1 MQEYPHRYCVA
12 AVANADGDVDLQS
25 DRLPALASAP
35 PLQFDGP
42 GNLWSPE
49 TLLVA
54 AIADCFVLT
63 FRAIARASKLSW
75 VSLRCDVEGVL
86 DRVEHVAQ
94 FTDFLVHATL
104 EVPAGSNE
112 DQARRLLARAEKS
125 CLVTNSLKA
134 AVRLEAEVQVRTA

>member
-1 MQEYPHRYCVA
+1 MQEYPHRYCVV
-12 AVANADGDVDLQS
+12 AVANADGDVELQS
-25 DRLPALASAP
+25 DRLPSLASAP
-35 PLQFDGP
+35 PPQFDGP

-63 FRAIARASKLSW
+63 FRGIARASKLSW

-94 FTDFLVHATL
+94 FTEFLVHATL
-104 EVPAGSNE
+104 QVPAGSNE

-134 AVRLEAEVQVRTA
+134 AVRLEAEVRIRTA

>member
-35 PLQFDGP
+35 PIQFDGP

-134 AVRLEAEVQVRTA
+134 AVRLEAEVQVRNA

>member
-1 MQEYPHRYCVA
+1 MQEYPHRYRVA
-12 AVANADGDVDLQS
+12 AVANADGNVDLQS

-35 PLQFDGP
+35 PIQFDGP

-54 AIADCFVLT
+54 AIADFFVLT

-104 EVPAGSNE
+104 QVPAGGNE
-112 DQARRLLARAEKS
+112 EQARRLLARAEKS

-134 AVRLEAEVQVRTA
+134 AVRLEAEVQVRNA